1 MKKFKKLTALLTGAL
16 LTVTSLGITAF
27 AAEAPAEGNLIIHK
41 YLMADVSQ
49 ATEPG
54 TGNEMEVPDG
64 ATPLDGI
71 TFDVYKVTIPDSGE
85 NAGKVPDNDD
95 IVLDSYTNPTKIT
108 SGGVEFALT
117 GKQSQTTAGGGTATF
132 SNLTLGYYLVVEH
145 ADSRVASPAA
155 PTVVAVPMSDADG
168 TGWITDVHMYPKNE
182 GVSVT
187 KAPNVTSAFIGETVT
202 WTVTASVPTGIE
214 EAKKYAVVDTF
225 DDALTFVT
233 GSVKVEGLTQ
243 TGAASGTA
251 IAESGN
257 WTAAESGG
265 TLTVNFT
272 NLAALS
278 SYKQVKITF
287 DTTVAEGIMENADYT
302 VENTAKLQ
310 FTNQFDEEKEFDTN
324 KTTVHTGVIK
334 IIKTDANSGSP
345 LAGAEFQIA
354 TSAENAK
361 VGNFLKKTAD
371 GKIVDFGQDGY
382 NEANAWVETTAVSG
396 DAATAVFEGL
406 KDYTDGDPNTYK
418 SYWIVETKAPEGYN
432 LLSAPVKVDFT
443 EELSTA
449 DTDYTVEVQ
458 IKNTTGFT
466 LPKTGDIGTILF
478 TVAGVGLIGAAVIL
492 LIASRKRKE
501 ETE

>member
-54 TGNEMEVPDG
+54 TGAEMEVPDG
-64 ATPLDGI
+64 ATALDGI

-108 SGGVEFALT
+108 SGGVDFALT
-117 GKQSQTTAGGGTATF
+117 DKQSQTTAGGGTATF
-132 SNLTLGYYLVVEH
+132 SNLTLGYYLVVEQ
-145 ADSRVASPAA
+145 ADPRVASPAA
-155 PTVVAVPMSDADG
+155 PTVVAVPMSNADG

-182 GVSVT
+182 SVSVT

-214 EAKKYAVVDTF
+214 NAKKYAIVDTF

-272 NLAALS
+272 NLGNLIPIR
-278 SYKQVKITF
+278 QP
-287 DTTVAEGIMENADYT
+287 
-302 VENTAKLQ
+302 
-310 FTNQFDEEKEFDTN
+310 FTP
-324 KTTVHTGVIK
+324 
-334 IIKTDANSGSP
+334 A
-345 LAGAEFQIA
+345 
-354 TSAENAK
+354 
-361 VGNFLKKTAD
+361 
-371 GKIVDFGQDGY
+371 
-382 NEANAWVETTAVSG
+382 
-396 DAATAVFEGL
+396 
-406 KDYTDGDPNTYK
+406 
-418 SYWIVETKAPEGYN
+418 
-432 LLSAPVKVDFT
+432 
-443 EELSTA
+443 
-449 DTDYTVEVQ
+449 
-458 IKNTTGFT
+458 
-466 LPKTGDIGTILF
+466 
-478 TVAGVGLIGAAVIL
+478 
-492 LIASRKRKE
+492 
-501 ETE
+501 